1 MRLFSLFAIGI
12 LFAIGLVV
20 SGMAQPAKVV
30 GFLDIFGQWDPSL
43 AFVMGSALIVSHFGF
58 KFVLKKPSPILGAK
72 FQLPSAKH
80 IDLRL
85 LTGASF
91 FGIGWG
97 LSGFCPGPA
106 LVALSSGHPEVL
118 SFVAAMFVGF
128 FLKDMLDMIVP
139 AKPVQS

>member
-1 MRLFSLFAIGI
+1 MKLFSLLVIGI
-12 LFAIGLVV
+12 LFAVGLVV

-43 AFVMGSALIVSHFGF
+43 AFVMGSALVVTHFGF

-85 LTGASF
+85 VSGASL
-91 FGIGWG
+91 FGVGWG

-106 LVALSSGHPEVL
+106 LVALGSGHPEVVT
-118 SFVAAMFVGF
+118 FVAAMFAGF

-139 AKPVQS
+139 VKPVQS